1 MKYYYFYFA
10 LFIIFSLKINAQKND
25 YKDLVAQGFY
35 PVQSIKSEINYLGK
49 NWIKLKEVSI
59 DDINN
64 DFTNTEDLKWL
75 RSVSKENKAI
85 FIGENHFNRNTQNLR
100 NRILFTL
107 NKYDYYP
114 IIILEEPYPI
124 TAFANYFIRLTD
136 DILANEFYEN
146 ELRKMIPTE
155 EEYDLLLHIR
165 RWNKI
170 NPDKSISVGYEDV
183 EKTQDELSRTINQI
197 IIPYFQRLD
206 PGYNVNW
213 ERVLTGSFDSLIFEF
228 KQSLEQAK
236 RNNIIGK
243 YPFITPAY
251 ISSVIE
257 NLESSNKTL
266 YQDYFY
272 NRQEAIIRNLTDT
285 NFLGNYLQSGKIII
299 HSGSL
304 HLRTNIQ
311 SDSTNNLWEGTYL
324 TNVFASTK
332 GKTYSIKIDAI
343 TQSLS
348 EAAYIDYTFFE
359 PALGF
364 NFFYEKMYKAFKDS
378 LINPNEYYFISIYDQ
393 TLDDTQRFWIQ
404 KGRDYKWQGLLIESI
419 LWDNVIKS
427 IEYKNPSLS
436 PAFKNNRIVNNSFDK
451 VIIIPCSPLVTPI
464 LKIINYAR

>member
-1 MKYYYFYFA
+1 MKYDYFYFA

-25 YKDLVAQGFY
+25 HKDLVGQGFY

-124 TAFANYFIRLTD
+124 TAFANYFIRITD
-136 DILANEFYEN
+136 DKLANEFYEN
-146 ELRKMIPTE
+146 ELRKMIPTK

-236 RNNIIGK
+236 GIMLSALI
-243 YPFITPAY
+243 
-251 ISSVIE
+251 
-257 NLESSNKTL
+257 
-266 YQDYFY
+266 
-272 NRQEAIIRNLTDT
+272 
-285 NFLGNYLQSGKIII
+285 FLL
-299 HSGSL
+299 
-304 HLRTNIQ
+304 
-311 SDSTNNLWEGTYL
+311 
-324 TNVFASTK
+324 
-332 GKTYSIKIDAI
+332 
-343 TQSLS
+343 
-348 EAAYIDYTFFE
+348 
-359 PALGF
+359 
-364 NFFYEKMYKAFKDS
+364 
-378 LINPNEYYFISIYDQ
+378 
-393 TLDDTQRFWIQ
+393 
-404 KGRDYKWQGLLIESI
+404 
-419 LWDNVIKS
+419 
-427 IEYKNPSLS
+427 
-436 PAFKNNRIVNNSFDK
+436 
-451 VIIIPCSPLVTPI
+451 
-464 LKIINYAR
+464 